1 MGDSPLGL
9 TNVEGVEKSETKFS
23 SNNKQANVDQ
33 KLVNQDPEVKS
44 QVQTANNN
52 RNPNSGKPTV
62 EQNSQQTAANT
73 TSVFNPT
80 ANTHFNYR
88 GSTDSNR
95 YEPNRLVP
103 NQHEMSVSALTEYLR
118 GTAMELRLIDFIY
131 LKKLGVFANNRM
143 IVARRFG
150 GPVEDDLFQTQIHPI
165 STVVSWIDPDDE
177 FFKIGFNELWEEH
190 TDTIQKIFIDIIQKD
205 LGISTDP
212 GISLPGWTTGLQ
224 FEILRA
230 LGVTNA
236 GADNLPEGNP
246 NLIMETS
253 RRRVPGDGGGSGLKS
268 ELAITMKVEY
278 EIKYIPGIDP
288 SFAFHDIIANLITMG
303 TSNSQFY
310 LTGGIGA
317 GIQSIIEKLRRG
329 EFVEVVKQIIDTLIT
344 AVTTVIDKVQNLF
357 TGNSSS
363 DSGGEEGGNQQ
374 SASATTGLITTALQS
389 ALQVGELVLQGI
401 ISKYRVKIFAS
412 IAAMTG
418 SPNAPWHITIGNP
431 RKPFFVSGD
440 MVCDKVTLNFGKE
453 LGYNDL
459 PTEITA
465 LLEFRPARN
474 WGAQEIMRKFN
485 SGKGRIY
492 GKPDA
497 DYFQSNSSTGSGSS
511 SGTGSNNN
519 TNVQNS
525 QSSQNR
531 SANNS
536 TTTNSGSLGQANAV
550 EDF

>member
-1 MGDSPLGL
+1 MDSPLGL
-9 TNVEGVEKSETKFS
+9 TNTSGVEKTETKIS
-23 SNNKQANVDQ
+23 SNNKQANKDP
-33 KLVNQDPEVKS
+33 KLANQDPEVS
-44 QVQTANNN
+44 TQVQTANNN
-52 RNPNSGKPTV
+52 RNPNST
-62 EQNSQQTAANT
+62 QNNTSGTTSSQTASAV
-73 TSVFNPT
+73 SVFNPT

-88 GSTDSNR
+88 GTTDANR

-103 NQHEMSVSALTEYLR
+103 NQHEMSVRNLVEYLQ

-150 GPVEDDLFQTQIHPI
+150 SPVLDDLFQTTIHPI
-165 STVVSWIDPDDE
+165 STVVSWIDPEDD
-177 FFKIGFNELWEEH
+177 FFKISFNEVWEEH
-190 TDTIQKIFIDIIQKD
+190 TDTIQKIFMDIIEKD
-205 LGISTDP
+205 LGVSTDP
-212 GISLPGWTTGLQ
+212 GISLPGWSTGIQ
-224 FEILRA
+224 FEILKA

-253 RRRVPGDGGGSGLKS
+253 RRKVPGDSGGSGLNTDLS
-268 ELAITMKVEY
+268 IVMKVEY

-288 SFAFHDIIANLITMG
+288 SFAFHDILANLVTMG

-310 LTGGIGA
+310 LTGGAGA
-317 GIQSIIEKLRRG
+317 TITSIVDKLRRG
-329 EFVEVVKQIIDTLIT
+329 EYVEVVKIVIDTLIAAIT
-344 AVTTVIDKVQNLF
+344 SVIDKVQNLF

-363 DSGGEEGGNQQ
+363 DSEGGDDQQ
-374 SASATTGLITTALQS
+374 SAAATTGLITTALNS
-389 ALQVGELVLQGI
+389 ALQVGDMVLQGI
-401 ISKYRVKIFAS
+401 ISKYREKIYAAIS
-412 IAAMTG
+412 AMTG
-418 SPNAPWHITIGNP
+418 SPNAPWHVSIGNP

-440 MVCDKVTLNFGKE
+440 MVCDKVTLEFGKE
-453 LGYNDL
+453 LGFNDL

-465 LLEFRPARN
+465 TIEFRPARP

-497 DYFQSNSSTGSGSS
+497 DYFQNNGNNSSASNSGNSGNGSTNN
-511 SGTGSNNN
+511 SN
-519 TNVQNS
+519 VSNS
-525 QSSQNR
+525 QNSQNR
-531 SANNS
+531 STNNS
-536 TTTNSGSLGQANAV
+536 SSLGQANGP